1 MSRTPPPMWL
11 AIDTATEIGSVA
23 VGTPERVVSAR
34 SMRGAR
40 QHAAQIVPLIQEVLE
55 ESGVQLARI
64 SGLVVGD
71 GPGSFTGLRISWAVA
86 KGLAQERELPLVAVP
101 SLLGAAHAAAGG
113 QAGPIVA
120 CFDALRGQVFAAI
133 YKFLPGRVETVVAPG
148 LFEVRELAQSAPPPP
163 ATRPLLAVGD
173 GAQRY
178 AAEILDWTGRLPVGL
193 DTLPTIAASL
203 LTLSALET
211 ARRTLDASSE
221 PIYGR
226 PAEAQVKWEARHGR
240 PLPHSSR

>member
-1 MSRTPPPMWL
+1 VRCRSRASSARGSCVSRTPPPPPMWL

-23 VGTPERVVSAR
+23 VGTPERVVGAR
-34 SMRGAR
+34 SMRGVR

-55 ESGVQLARI
+55 NSGVQLAQI
-64 SGLVVGD
+64 AGLVVGD

-148 LFEVRELAQSAPPPP
+148 LFEARELAQIAPLPP
-163 ATRPLLAVGD
+163 ADPPFRPVGD
-173 GAQRY
+173 A
-178 AAEILDWTGRLPVGL
+178 
-193 DTLPTIAASL
+193 
-203 LTLSALET
+203 
-211 ARRTLDASSE
+211 
-221 PIYGR
+221 
-226 PAEAQVKWEARHGR
+226 
-240 PLPHSSR
+240 PLPYAVVMLARSGGA

>member
-1 MSRTPPPMWL
+1 MSRTPPPPPMWL

-23 VGTPERVVSAR
+23 VGTPERAVGVR

-55 ESGVQLARI
+55 NSGVQLARI

-86 KGLAQERELPLVAVP
+86 KGLAQERELPLVAMP
-101 SLLGAAHAAAGG
+101 SLLGVAHAAAGG

-120 CFDALRGQVFAAI
+120 CFDALRGQVFAAV
-133 YKFLPGRVETVVAPG
+133 YKFFPGRVETVVAPG
-148 LFEVRELAQSAPPPP
+148 LFEVRELAQIAPPPD
-163 ATRPLLAVGD
+163 RPLLAVGD

-193 DTLPTIAASL
+193 DTVPPIAASL